1 MGERSHHPDD
11 ESTDTWYWMVRGF
24 VTVAVAVAALG
35 ALAMWMWLRPL
46 REGPAQSFGLWL
58 ACMLLVGCAVLVWSP
73 ERRRRAP
80 DSHRVREWL
89 VVGTLVAV
97 SGVMALIG
105 VLVTREDRR
114 PARATSSAVA
124 VDGQPVTFEQET
136 PWAYQPRFVGGLGT
150 SDWSVCRTFVVTGP
164 TGPVAEHVTVALQ
177 SEGVELGPHQTRR
190 RPPPVTARCGSR
202 ATPATG
208 WWCVSTRST
217 RPTGHGGAPGS
228 DEGRGGTVTTR
239 SAGGSTPQAEVR

>member
-24 VTVAVAVAALG
+24 VTVVVVLAALG
-35 ALAMWMWLRPL
+35 ALAIWIWLRPL
-46 REGPAQSFGLWL
+46 REGLAQSFGLWL

-80 DSHRVREWL
+80 GSHRVREWL

-97 SGVMALIG
+97 SGLMALIG

-114 PARATSSAVA
+114 PALRDIVDMAVE
-124 VDGQPVTFEQET
+124 GQPVTFEQET
-136 PWAYQPRFVGGLGT
+136 SWAYQPRFVGGLGN

-164 TGPVAEHVTVALQ
+164 TGPVAEHVTVALEN
-177 SEGVELGPHQTRR
+177 EGVELGPH
-190 RPPPVTARCGSR
+190 RPGDD
-202 ATPATG
+202 TPRYG
-208 WWCVSTRST
+208 
-217 RPTGHGGAPGS
+217 
-228 DEGRGGTVTTR
+228 
-239 SAGGSTPQAEVR
+239 EVRVEGQAGDRLVVCVDEVDPANR